1 MASVLGMTRRLVC
14 HSVNFRWATASISAG
29 LLSAITCSN
38 AYAADCQ
45 SLLSAKLPNTTINGA
60 ESIPAGTY
68 QPPGSATAFTDLPAF
83 CRVTATVS
91 PVPGSSIGI
100 EVWLPTGTW
109 NGKYQQSG
117 SHGFGGTFYWN
128 EMVPQIQRG
137 YATGITNDGHGGPGG
152 FNVSWAFGDP
162 EAVTDFA
169 YRAVHE
175 LAEKA
180 KLLIKAYYGRPQ
192 SYAYFNGCSNGG
204 RQGLKS
210 VQIFPADFD
219 GVIIGGA
226 ASGFT
231 HAATEQLVVSIN
243 LQNSDIQGTSGA
255 AILTLAQNA
264 TTAVC
269 HGAVDSVIDDPRRC
283 HWNPFQLVCKP
294 GQDPSTCITTAQ
306 ASALKANEATLL
318 DPVSGRYVF
327 SGMSPGSE
335 FDQIRFGYEDGLAPF
350 GLATYQLGLNDPTWD
365 SSTFNLHTDL
375 PVLDQA
381 LDNINAIESDLT
393 AFKELGGKLIEWHG
407 WDDAAFTPGWT
418 VKYYGQVVEKTGRG
432 ELRDV
437 QDFYRLFMMPGD
449 GHCGTGVGP
458 DDIGG
463 EDQTA
468 VSHDPEYDIVSALEA
483 WVEDGVAPLELIA
496 TGFNVVDVPS
506 SGIYQQRPICPYP
519 SEGKYKGVGD
529 PLLATSW
536 FCAQAVPPR

>member
-1 MASVLGMTRRLVC
+1 MVSALGGTQRLVC
-14 HSVNFRWATASISAG
+14 QSADLRRAIASMLAGG
-29 LLSAITCSN
+29 LLALTGSN
-38 AYAADCQ
+38 AYAAVCE
-45 SLLSAKLPNTTINGA
+45 SLLSARFPNTTIDSA
-60 ESIPAGTY
+60 QSIPAGTY

-91 PVPGSSIGI
+91 PAPGSSIGI
-100 EVWLPTGTW
+100 EVWLPTTTW

-162 EAVTDFA
+162 EAITDFA

-192 SYAYFNGCSNGG
+192 SHVYFNGCSNGG

-210 VQIFPADFD
+210 VQMFPLDFD

-226 ASGFT
+226 ASGWT
-231 HAATEQLVVSIN
+231 HAADELLVYSEN
-243 LQNSDIQGTSGA
+243 LEKAGIQGATGA

-283 HWNPFQLVCKP
+283 HWTPLQLVCKP

-306 ASALKANEATLL
+306 ASALKANEETVR
-318 DPVSGRYVF
+318 DPVTGRYVF

-335 FDQIRFGYEDGLAPF
+335 FDQLRFGWENGLNIFSIAN
-350 GLATYQLGLNDPTWD
+350 YQIAFNDPTWD
-365 SSTFNLHTDL
+365 GSTFNLHSDL

-381 LDNINAIESDLT
+381 LGNISAIEPDLT
-393 AFKELGGKLIEWHG
+393 AFKQLGGKLIEWHG

-418 VKYYGQVVEKTGRG
+418 VKYYGQVVDKTGHG

-437 QDFYRLFMMPGD
+437 RDFYRLFMMPGV

-458 DDIGG
+458 DNIGG

-468 VSHDPEYDIVSALEA
+468 VSHDPEHDIVSALEA
-483 WVEDGVAPLELIA
+483 WVEDGIAPQKLIA
-496 TGFNVVDVPS
+496 TGFNEVDVPS

-536 FCAQAVPPR
+536 FCAPATAFR